1 MAADDAHA
9 CESHQMMLA
18 AAVVAA
24 ACLAAQ
30 SPNAFEQDFDF
41 AVRKTA
47 GTYAYFDAKA
57 TRWSDVAGLY
67 RSDLRAVKTARRVH
81 CPARTRR
88 R

>member
-1 MAADDAHA
+1 
-9 CESHQMMLA
+9 MMLA

-30 SPNAFEQDFDF
+30 TSNAFEQDFDF

-57 TRWSDVAGLY
+57 TRWSDVPALY
-67 RSDLRAVKTARRVH
+67 RADLRAVKTGEEFVALLERVVDELYD
-81 CPARTRR
+81 PQRT
-88 R
+88 